1 MNIPKTVSAFGFTIF
16 KVKDFRIID
25 MKLWME
31 DESGKPVFTVFLP
44 STTGFPVIPVA
55 IGISKWPALGCETRH
70 HNQTQS
76 NRKVIEQQPI
86 IFLLPLVTN
95 LDFAPG

>member
-44 STTGFPVIPVA
+44 STTCFPVIPVA
-55 IGISKWPALGCETRH
+55 VRISKWPALGCDNVFVFT
-70 HNQTQS
+70 TTS
-76 NRKVIEQQPI
+76 NRK
-86 IFLLPLVTN
+86 
-95 LDFAPG
+95 